1 MLTSKRCVP
10 GVVPGK
16 QLADVSDDDAKT
28 WKEEQ
33 IMKKKKEKEPREGI
47 RLWHCL
53 CQFYKR
59 K

>member
-1 MLTSKRCVP
+1 MLTSKGCAP

-33 IMKKKKEKEPREGI
+33 IMKKK
-47 RLWHCL
+47 
-53 CQFYKR
+53 R
-59 K
+59 KTTKGRN